1 MRDVTGKTFEGQ
13 EMVETD
19 GTTFTNCDFRSAVLV
34 YRGGEHPLFERC
46 SFGTDVSWRFLGPAL
61 TTVQFLQRI
70 GNDDG
75 GERFIAHL
83 FEKGRYFEE

>member
-34 YRGGEHPLFERC
+34 YRGGE
-46 SFGTDVSWRFLGPAL
+46 
-61 TTVQFLQRI
+61 
-70 GNDDG
+70 
-75 GERFIAHL
+75 RFIAHL